1 MAGYNRREFLGH
13 VQKTSLAGQVGLT
26 ILADAQS
33 ARATPANDKIGLGVM
48 GIRGRGYPLMMGFA
62 QREDCEIA
70 YLADVNTA
78 LFDALPPSGY
88 QQQVAPE
95 FRGTRTESIIK
106 TQGRAPKCVSD
117 FRRVLDDDR
126 VDAVAIATPDH
137 WHAPATVLGL
147 PGGQGRLR
155 REAGCHSCWEGRK
168 MVKAARKYKRI
179 VQAGTRTAVPPYN
192 MAAKKFIEDGKLG
205 RHSHVP
211 HLQPEV
217 LGNIQDGGGR

>member
-13 VQKTSLAGQVGLT
+13 VQKTSLAGAVGLT

-126 VDAVAIATPDH
+126 VDALVVATPEH
-137 WHAPATVLGL
+137 WHALATVLGC
-147 PGGQGRLR
+147 Q
-155 REAGCHSCWEGRK
+155 AGKDVYVEKPPTHTLWEGDK
-168 MVKAARKYKRI
+168 MVEAAANTSESFKLERRAEARLHDRCTKIHRSGKAGSDTP
-179 VQAGTRTAVPPYN
+179 VSGRTT
-192 MAAKKFIEDGKLG
+192 
-205 RHSHVP
+205 
-211 HLQPEV
+211 
-217 LGNIQDGGGR
+217 